1 MEGGAQPAT
10 AKSFVS
16 RAHDKRLS
24 SFALVL
30 AYFKL
35 GGLANGGETGAVA
48 GSRRYVLESSLEA
61 AETSSAVI
69 SLASRHAKLRGSLQ
83 AINHLTVGFLV
94 RYPVSLSLSRSL
106 VVRATQVFAV
116 WFYSRIYASTRNLT
130 PVERICRE

>member
-16 RAHDKRLS
+16 RAYDKRLS

-83 AINHLTVGFLV
+83 VINHLTVGFLV
-94 RYPVSLSLSRSL
+94 RYPVSLSLALS
-106 VVRATQVFAV
+106 
-116 WFYSRIYASTRNLT
+116 
-130 PVERICRE
+130 

>member
-94 RYPVSLSLSRSL
+94 RYPVSLSRSL